1 MANSENKEANDTDP
15 RILKIAKKLKELRIS
30 KGYSSHEA
38 FAWDN
43 NLNRVQY
50 WRIEKGS
57 NLTLRTILN
66 ILDIHQISPSEFFKD
81 IDWVLLLVTGI
92 KIKKQICHHPAQLGS
107 IIPSSRKLIFCQA
120 HTPFISLIIKY
131 TKSVE
136 VYGYGS
142 PSSMK

>member
-81 IDWVLLLVTGI
+81 ID
-92 KIKKQICHHPAQLGS
+92 
-107 IIPSSRKLIFCQA
+107 
-120 HTPFISLIIKY
+120 
-131 TKSVE
+131 
-136 VYGYGS
+136 
-142 PSSMK
+142 